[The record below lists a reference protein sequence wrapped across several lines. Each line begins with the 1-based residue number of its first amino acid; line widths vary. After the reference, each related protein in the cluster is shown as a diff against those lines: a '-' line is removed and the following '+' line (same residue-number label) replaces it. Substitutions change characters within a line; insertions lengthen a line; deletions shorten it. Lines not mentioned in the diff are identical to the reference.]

1 MWHKGSITMKK
12 FTLYFIMLLTLA
24 IPGVTYAGEMTLDDC
39 IKTGLDNNLTLKQS
53 KSKVVES
60 QDRLREARSSYLPT
74 FGFDATYIRTEPI
87 AEFNMPGSST
97 PVKIGS
103 ENNYQYRTRLTQLI
117 KSFGRVENAVAIAS
131 DGVDLANLDES
142 KFTNDLVLQIK
153 KDFYGVLLA
162 GRLLDLAKVQES
174 SVTRHLVVAKQ
185 KYEAGTAARFD
196 VTRSE
201 VSLASA
207 QEDTIRAQNAVDL
220 SKAGFLNTMGISIS
234 TEFSLIE
241 PKLTCRWEGTE
252 DESFLLA
259 QKNRPELLIAQK
271 NIDMARLT
279 INLEKSQ
286 LHPNLALDTYYVW
299 ANQTALSQANQW
311 NAAVNLNIPVY
322 DGGKTP
328 SRSSAAEQLL
338 QQAELGRLDLERL
351 VRLEIKQAVLNIQA
365 AEKRIATAE
374 KNLVQADE
382 ALKIGEVRYESG
394 LGTIIE
400 LNDVQISYTQAGV
413 SYATAVFDYQKAIA
427 QLEYAVGLNIEE
439 INKASGTKIPDAA
452 CPPVK

>member
-1 MWHKGSITMKK
+1 MKK
-12 FTLYFIMLLTLA
+12 LTLYLIMLLMLA
-24 IPGVTYAGEMTLDDC
+24 MPGVVYAGEMTLEDC
-39 IKTGLDNNLTLKQS
+39 IQTGLDNNLTLKQS

-60 QDRLREARSSYLPT
+60 QDRLRATRSSYLPN
-74 FGFDATYIRTEPI
+74 FSFDATYIRTEPI
-87 AEFNMPGSST
+87 SEFTVPGSSE

-117 KSFGRVENAVAIAS
+117 KSFGRVENAIAIAS
-131 DGVDLANLDES
+131 DGVDLARLDES

-153 KDFYGVLLA
+153 NDFYGVLLA
-162 GRLLDLAKVQES
+162 GSLLDLAKTQEA
-174 SVTRHLVVAKQ
+174 SVTRHLEVARQ
-185 KYEAGTAARFD
+185 KYEAGTAAKFD

-207 QEDTIRAQNAVDL
+207 QEDTILAGNAVDL

-234 TEFSLIE
+234 TDISLKAPE
-241 PKLTCRWEGTE
+241 MTCRWEGTE
-252 DESFLLA
+252 DECFLLA
-259 QKNRPELLIAQK
+259 QKHRPELLIAQK

-279 INLEKSQ
+279 VNLEKSQ
-286 LHPNLALDTYYVW
+286 LHPNLALDTSYTW
-299 ANQTALSQANQW
+299 ANQTALSQPSQW
-311 NAAVNLNIPVY
+311 NAAVNLNVPIY

-338 QQAELGRLDLERL
+338 CQAELGRLDLERL
-351 VRLEIKQAVLNIQA
+351 VRLDIKQAVLNIHA

-413 SYATAVFDYQKAIA
+413 SYATAVFALQKAIA